1 MSQKMKDTLAVASAL
16 FTLISG
22 ITLCFCS
29 FFRNGHV
36 GDGELWYFGQTLVY
50 AASIFGVA
58 MYIKENYQE
67 MKQKILKELKKED
80 THATD

>member
-36 GDGELWYFGQTLVY
+36 GDGELG
-50 AASIFGVA
+50 A
-58 MYIKENYQE
+58 MYIKDNYHE
-67 MKQKILKELKKED
+67 MKQEILKELKKEN